1 MAVGA
6 TSGNNRNLRVAL
18 YALAGA
24 LFMLGMGFAAVPL
37 YRIFCQ
43 VTGFGGTTQ
52 RASEGEA
59 GAVQI
64 SGQTIS
70 VRFDSNTAPELPWH
84 FAPSQITQEMRI
96 GERRMAFYTSENKSN
111 VPITGIASFNVEPEA
126 AGIYF
131 KKIHCFCFNQ
141 QTLQPGQKVEMP
153 VQYYVDPAILDDPDT
168 KQIRQIT
175 LSYTFHKSA
184 DQSAAKPDSGKGASK
199 ALDPASTAR

>member
-1 MAVGA
+1 MD
-6 TSGNNRNLRVAL
+6 NRNRKVAL

-24 LFMLGMGFAAVPL
+24 LAMLGMGFAAVPL

-59 GAVQI
+59 GAVVI
-64 SGQTIS
+64 SDQPIS
-70 VRFDSNTAPELPWH
+70 VRFDSNIAPDLPWN
-84 FAPSQITQEMRI
+84 FAPSQVTQDMKI
-96 GERRMAFYTSENKSN
+96 GERRLAFYTSENRSKQP
-111 VPITGIASFNVEPEA
+111 VTGVASFNVEPSA

-131 KKIHCFCFNQ
+131 KKIACFCFNQ

-168 KQIRQIT
+168 KHIRQIT
-175 LSYTFHKSA
+175 LSYTFHRSA
-184 DQSAAKPDSGKGASK
+184 DQSAAKPDSGKAASK

>member
-1 MAVGA
+1 MD
-6 TSGNNRNLRVAL
+6 NRNRKVAL

-24 LFMLGMGFAAVPL
+24 LAMLGMGFAAVPL

-52 RASEGEA
+52 RADAGEA
-59 GAVQI
+59 GAVQVVDRP
-64 SGQTIS
+64 IS
-70 VRFDSNTAPELPWH
+70 VRFDANIAPDLPWR
-84 FAPSQITQEMRI
+84 FAPSQVTQEMKI
-96 GERRMAFYTSENKSN
+96 GERRIAFYTSENLSKE
-111 VPITGIASFNVEPEA
+111 PITGVASFNVEPST

-153 VQYYVDPAILDDPDT
+153 VQYYVDPAILNDPDT
-168 KQIRQIT
+168 KDIRQIT

-184 DQSAAKPDSGKGASK
+184 DQSAAVSSGGKAASK
-199 ALDPASTAR
+199 ALDPASPAR